1 MSCYISNLPNHIL
14 ETIFSKAT
22 ISTLKSCRDVCKSWK
37 HILTN
42 PSFALLHQHGSANNN
57 LILCLGTKF
66 TGSNFERDIYWLEF
80 GEFSHFNLARTWA
93 LEPDFTVDFVN
104 SCNGLVCLCLTRFN
118 FDRILCVSNPIT
130 GEFVHLPQLEY
141 DKYCKTNMCGL
152 GFSSSTDQ
160 FKAIRIFSTR
170 EDSILHAETYT
181 FRAETI
187 IFNDKATPRGFGTD
201 TWRSIGIVPQ
211 YNDWRKYC
219 WRSFNAFVN
228 GSFHWIIDIDDDYN
242 RTNIIYSFNFES
254 EQFRTF
260 LLPVPPIDHV
270 YGYCYQYADLGV
282 LGDSLYCSY
291 FSYLP
296 CDDCINLWVM
306 KDYGVEDSWAEMLVI
321 EHRMP
326 FWEPRDFKVIKFF
339 ENRNILFL
347 VDYYLWF
354 YDAERKCYERV
365 EDSEV
370 ISFLY
375 AISHT
380 PTFASIKDIMGAGGI
395 GNYRMRDED
404 NRSTEKLA
412 CDTSSRITR

>member
-1 MSCYISNLPNHIL
+1 M
-14 ETIFSKAT
+14 
-22 ISTLKSCRDVCKSWK
+22 
-37 HILTN
+37 
-42 PSFALLHQHGSANNN
+42 GSY
-57 LILCLGTKF
+57 
-66 TGSNFERDIYWLEF
+66 FERNIYWLEF

-93 LEPDFTVDFVN
+93 LEPDLNVDFVN

-141 DKYCKTNMCGL
+141 DK
-152 GFSSSTDQ
+152 
-160 FKAIRIFSTR
+160 
-170 EDSILHAETYT
+170 
-181 FRAETI
+181 AETI
-187 IFNDKATPRGFGTD
+187 IFNDKATPRGLGTD

-228 GSFHWIIDIDDDYN
+228 GSFHWIIDIDDDYD

-260 LLPVPPIDHV
+260 LLPVPPIDAD
-270 YGYCYQYADLGV
+270 YGHCYQYADLGV
-282 LGDSLYCSY
+282 LGNSLYCSY

-321 EHRMP
+321 EHRVP
-326 FWEPRDFKVIKFF
+326 FWEPRDFKVIKF

-347 VDYYLWF
+347 ADYYLWF

-365 EDSEV
+365 EDAEI

-375 AISHT
+375 AISHS
-380 PTFASIKDIMGAGGI
+380 PTFASIKDIMAGGI
-395 GNYRMRDED
+395 GNCRMRDED
-404 NRSTEKLA
+404 NRSTE
-412 CDTSSRITR
+412 T

>member
-42 PSFALLHQHGSANNN
+42 PSFALLHQHG
-57 LILCLGTKF
+57 I
-66 TGSNFERDIYWLEF
+66 TGSYFKRNIYWLEF

-93 LEPDFTVDFVN
+93 LEPDLNVDF
-104 SCNGLVCLCLTRFN
+104 
-118 FDRILCVSNPIT
+118 
-130 GEFVHLPQLEY
+130 FVHLPQLEY

-152 GFSSSTDQ
+152 GFSSSTGQ

-170 EDSILHAETYT
+170 EDSIFHAETYT

-187 IFNDKATPRGFGTD
+187 IFNDKATPRGLGTD

-211 YNDWRKYC
+211 YNDWRRYC

-228 GSFHWIIDIDDDYN
+228 GSFHWIIDIDDDYDL
-242 RTNIIYSFNFES
+242 TNIIYSFNFEN

-260 LLPVPPIDHV
+260 LLPVPPIDADYDH
-270 YGYCYQYADLGV
+270 CYQYADLGV
-282 LGDSLYCSY
+282 LGNSLYCSY

-296 CDDCINLWVM
+296 CYDCINLWVM

-321 EHRMP
+321 EYRIT

-347 VDYYLWF
+347 ADYYLWF

-365 EDSEV
+365 EDAEV

-380 PTFASIKDIMGAGGI
+380 PTFASIKDIMAGGI
-395 GNYRMRDED
+395 GNYRVRDED
-404 NRSTEKLA
+404 NRSTEN
-412 CDTSSRITR
+412 